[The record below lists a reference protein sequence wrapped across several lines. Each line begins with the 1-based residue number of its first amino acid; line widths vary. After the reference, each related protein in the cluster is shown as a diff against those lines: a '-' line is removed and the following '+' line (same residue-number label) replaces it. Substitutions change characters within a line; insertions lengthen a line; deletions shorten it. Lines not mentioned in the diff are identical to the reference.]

1 LCGFWNNIVEKKKFI
16 AATTHNNQMDGAAIL
31 DARLSDK
38 DIHHKTILVRFAA
51 LLTSAAR

>member
-38 DIHHKTILVRFAA
+38 DIHHKAILVRFAA